1 MLCTY
6 DMCTFLVVPEAAPRS
21 ARVPVVCCSSSAM
34 ARRVWEANRAAWR
47 LATRADTHYSADR
60 RLYKKQLSELRKEW
74 VLEDLMARRE
84 AYVNARKEADHKA
97 EHKAAQSTDRTAQI
111 AAEREELAQRMVAE
125 RASVEKQQANAQ
137 RVGEA
142 RAAKR
147 TAVETE
153 FRRKW
158 MERLLN
164 DYDVEGSAEITFAR
178 SSKRS
183 WFQPD
188 ENFEHKLKLALMQ
201 RHSPVDK
208 WNATARKL
216 LHEEEQEKIQSRL
229 GGAMVTPAGPPTT
242 SPGMQPPS
250 VPSTGGLW
258 SSAVGASAASAT
270 PPEPDA
276 FDKDFIKVLEDAI
289 RDGEAP
295 PDTPRDAGRTDG
307 ADDDR
312 TGEGNK

>member
-1 MLCTY
+1 
-6 DMCTFLVVPEAAPRS
+6 V
-21 ARVPVVCCSSSAM
+21 
-34 ARRVWEANRAAWR
+34 WR

-60 RLYKKQLSELRKEW
+60 RLYKNQLSELRKEW
-74 VLEDLMARRE
+74 IIEDLMARRE
-84 AYVNARKEADHKA
+84 AYVNARKEAEHKA

-158 MERLLN
+158 MERLLK
-164 DYDVEGSAEITFAR
+164 DYDVEGRAEISFAR
-178 SSKRS
+178 TTKRS
-183 WFQPD
+183 WFKPD
-188 ENFEHKLKLALMQ
+188 ESFEHKLKLALMQ

-229 GGAMVTPAGPPTT
+229 GGAMITPTS
-242 SPGMQPPS
+242 SPGMQPSS
-250 VPSTGGLW
+250 VPSTGGMW
-258 SSAVGASAASAT
+258 PAVGGALAASAT

-276 FDKDFIKVLEDAI
+276 FDKDFIKVLEEAI

-295 PDTPRDAGRTDG
+295 PDTPWDAGRTDG
-307 ADDDR
+307 TDDDCTR
-312 TGEGNK
+312 EGNE